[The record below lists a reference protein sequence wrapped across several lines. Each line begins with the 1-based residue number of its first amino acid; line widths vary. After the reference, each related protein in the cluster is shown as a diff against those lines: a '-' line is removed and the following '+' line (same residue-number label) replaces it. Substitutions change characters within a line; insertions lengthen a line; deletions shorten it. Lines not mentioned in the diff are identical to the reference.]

1 MSNWV
6 TKYQNDELKD
16 GEYLNTRDNQIYF
29 KDKEGNFVLSYNHFK
44 LNSVETYETYQL
56 QWFLDEIEREWLKS
70 NQVYSMTDL
79 LEINRE
85 LTIRELNQ

>member
-44 LNSVETYETYQL
+44 LDSVETYETYQL

>member
-16 GEYLNTRDNQIYF
+16 GEYLNTRDNKIYF

-44 LNSVETYETYQL
+44 LDSVETYETYQL

>member
-1 MSNWV
+1 MANWV

-44 LNSVETYETYQL
+44 LDSVETYETYQL